1 MLDKRRSVMLLA
13 VLFYGVT
20 AFGGQTGAQ
29 PAPPPS
35 NHQVIRPSDRGADT
49 TMLRFQEMDDRRMID
64 EMRRERVRQNY
75 EAAVINQRRLLADEL
90 DKLIAANECGQATD
104 LAQRAGYR
112 DIREGVASACQA
124 RAGSSS

>member
-1 MLDKRRSVMLLA
+1 MLLA

-49 TMLRFQEMDDRRMID
+49 TMWRFQDMDDRRMID

-124 RAGSSS
+124 RAGSNS

>member
-1 MLDKRRSVMLLA
+1 MLLA

-29 PAPPPS
+29 PAPPS
-35 NHQVIRPSDRGADT
+35 NHQVIRPSADRADT
-49 TMLRFQEMDDRRMID
+49 TMLRFQDMDNRRMID
-64 EMRRERVRQNY
+64 DMRRERVQRNY

-90 DKLIAANECGQATD
+90 DKLIAANECGQATE

-124 RAGSSS
+124 RAALRS

>member
-1 MLDKRRSVMLLA
+1 MLLV

-29 PAPPPS
+29 PVPPS
-35 NHQVIRPSDRGADT
+35 NHQVIRPSADRADP
-49 TMLRFQEMDDRRMID
+49 TMWRFQDMDDRRMID

-90 DKLIAANECGQATD
+90 DRLIAANECGQATD

>member
-29 PAPPPS
+29 PTPPPS
-35 NHQVIRPSDRGADT
+35 NHQVIRPSHDRADP
-49 TMLRFQEMDDRRMID
+49 TMWRFQEMDDRRMID
-64 EMRRERVRQNY
+64 DMRRERVRQNY